1 MPDYR
6 DHHATIFLPP
16 EVAGPIE
23 AARQEWDP
31 SMANRIAAHV
41 TLAYP
46 QEAPNPE
53 LLIERV
59 REASDSIGPFRLR
72 LGGVACF
79 ERPEYGVYVE
89 VEDIG
94 GGYRKMREHVLRPPF
109 RCLTFPAHVTLI
121 HPQTSRRGREFC
133 ERGAL
138 PTEIQEFTVREIAV
152 TAFDGVRWVALG
164 TYALACRRKMT
175 QETGGQAPSNS
186 TLQTAE
192 ARDARLGR

>member
-16 EVAGPIE
+16 EIAGPIE

-31 SMANRIAAHV
+31 SMASRIAAHV

-46 QEAPNPE
+46 QEAPNSK
-53 LLIERV
+53 LLFERV
-59 REASDSIGPFRLR
+59 REASDSIGPLRLR

-89 VEDIG
+89 VEDID
-94 GGYRKMREHVLRPPF
+94 GGYGKMREHVLRPPF
-109 RCLTFPAHVTLI
+109 RCLTFPAHVTLV
-121 HPQTSRRGREFC
+121 HPQTSRRGRGFC
-133 ERGAL
+133 ERGAYQRQS
-138 PTEIQEFTVREIAV
+138 QEFTAREIAV
-152 TAFDGVRWVALG
+152 TAFDGVRWAALE
-164 TYALACRRKMT
+164 TYGLVCRPKMI
-175 QETGGQAPSNS
+175 QETGGQAASNS
-186 TLQTAE
+186 TLQRTE